1 MPTKNTVASETAISY
16 VKKYPDMP
24 SRQLGRMMYAKNKLV
39 FPSENAALCAIR
51 YRRGAAGN
59 KNREYVK
66 AGPLAEYIDT
76 TPASKYNPLNPLAL
90 PESDEKEWVQF
101 KFDGTKK
108 VLVISDLHIP
118 YHTIKAVTCALQDG
132 LNEGVD
138 GILING
144 DLIDFHQISRFIRDP
159 KKRTF
164 KEEKAMVVA
173 FLRRLRELFPKA
185 RIVYKEGNHDERLW
199 NYLAPRVPEI
209 FDDEDI
215 RSALSLKNL
224 LKPDEIGIEWVGEK
238 REILLGKLPVLHG
251 HEMRSGF
258 APPVNPARGAYL
270 KAKECVMVGHHHRTS
285 EHTETTLGRKLV
297 TTWSTGCLCDL
308 RPMYDPYNSYNHGHA
323 IVSIANDGAFHVQ
336 NKRQL
341 NGVIL

>member
-1 MPTKNTVASETAISY
+1 MATKNKRATELANEYVSKYKDLPTKQIA
-16 VKKYPDMP
+16 
-24 SRQLGRMMYAKNKLV
+24 RMMYKKNKLV
-39 FPSENAALCAIR
+39 FPSLETARSAIR
-51 YRRGAAGN
+51 YRRGAIGVAARKKRGASN
-59 KNREYVK
+59 LCPS
-66 AGPLAEYIDT
+66 APS
-76 TPASKYNPLNPLAL
+76 SKYNPLNPLGL
-90 PESDEKEWVQF
+90 PESDEKDWIQF
-101 KFDGTKK
+101 KFDGCKK

-118 YHTIKAVTCALQDG
+118 YHTIKAVTCALKDG
-132 LNEGVD
+132 MKEKVD

-144 DLIDFHQISRFIRDP
+144 DLIDFHQISRFVRDP
-159 KKRTF
+159 AKRTF
-164 KEEKAMVVA
+164 KEEKQMVFA
-173 FLRRLRELFPKA
+173 FLKRLRELFPKA
-185 RIVYKEGNHDERLW
+185 RIVYKEANHEERLW
-199 NYLAPRVPEI
+199 NYLVPRLPEI
-209 FDDEDI
+209 FDDEDV
-215 RSALSLKNL
+215 RLALSLPKLLNL
-224 LKPDEIGIEWVGEK
+224 DALGIEWVGEK
-238 REILLGKLPVLHG
+238 REILLGKLSVLHG

-323 IVSIANDGAFHVQ
+323 IVSISNDGSFHVQ